1 MNDKHTHDE
10 DRRTPDEIAR
20 DLPDPVALVELGSG
34 AAAKTRLLIEALLAR
49 DEELVF
55 VPIDISRSMLVASSR
70 ELLDDYP
77 ELEIRAIE
85 AEYEAGLERLNDRK
99 VHGGDA
105 ARLILWLGSSIG
117 NFDRREASALL
128 RRVRSTMRANDRLLV
143 GIDLRKDAQT
153 LERAYDD
160 AQGVTAEF
168 NLNLLERINR
178 DLGGH
183 FELGDFAHRAVW
195 DEQEG
200 RVEMHLVS
208 QRPQHVEVAELDREF
223 AFAENETIHTESSY
237 KYSHEEI
244 ETLAARAGLRRVRC
258 WTDASELFS
267 VNLLARVEGD

>member
-1 MNDKHTHDE
+1 MTSPEATTTRIQREGDRFTIEAIERHTADE
-10 DRRTPDEIAR
+10 SFAAAVEHGLGAERKSLPCRFLYDSRGSRLFEAICDLPEYYPTRVEWQILADCADEIAR

-128 RRVRSTMRANDRLLV
+128 RRVRSTMRS
-143 GIDLRKDAQT
+143 
-153 LERAYDD
+153 
-160 AQGVTAEF
+160 
-168 NLNLLERINR
+168 
-178 DLGGH
+178 
-183 FELGDFAHRAVW
+183 
-195 DEQEG
+195 
-200 RVEMHLVS
+200 M
-208 QRPQHVEVAELDREF
+208 
-223 AFAENETIHTESSY
+223 
-237 KYSHEEI
+237 
-244 ETLAARAGLRRVRC
+244 
-258 WTDASELFS
+258 
-267 VNLLARVEGD
+267 